1 MDSRDV
7 IHALRLWLPEGKSVA
22 GVRDDLAGQLATAFA
37 EFERTAPGS
46 GIGDAGEIMPLA
58 ATAAGRALLQ
68 EAVDAAKSGP
78 AAHLPTEPLRQTLA
92 ELAWPDLLL
101 TAACAHKNDA
111 ANRALVDLIEE
122 DVRPALIRKW
132 GRDRGEEIA
141 DELPQKLH
149 LFDERGLNRGR
160 VRLLA
165 YGGRSRLATWLR
177 AVAHQG
183 AIDRWRRRRREQPVD
198 ELPEPTGRAGD
209 GEPGDQI
216 VEEEELEMVSR
227 VGRMA
232 FEQLMAELP
241 RVSEQQYR
249 FAYFRCVQGLDNNAI
264 AEQLDVGKSRV
275 TELSQQVFRRLIAIM
290 RRLAPE
296 LAEISD
302 DASRDRR
309 RKMEEALQAW
319 FGQDASNTG
328 DVDAAASDAQPLA
341 APSAGRAGGAS

>member
-1 MDSRDV
+1 MDPRDV

-22 GVRDDLAGQLATAFA
+22 EVRDDLADQLAAAFA

-46 GIGDAGEIMPLA
+46 GLGDAGEILPIA

-68 EAVDAAKSGP
+68 EAVDSAKARPSD
-78 AAHLPTEPLRQTLA
+78 HLPTQPLRRALS

-101 TAACAHKNDA
+101 AAACAHKNDA
-111 ANRALVDLIEE
+111 ANRALVDLIQKE
-122 DVRPALIRKW
+122 VRPALIRKW
-132 GRDRGEEIA
+132 GRDRGEELA

-149 LFDERGLNRGR
+149 LFDDRGLNRGR

-209 GEPGDQI
+209 GEPGSQI
-216 VEEEELEMVSR
+216 AEDEELEMVRR

-249 FAYFRCVQGLDNNAI
+249 FAYFRCVEGLDNNAI

-296 LAEISD
+296 LANISD

-319 FGQDASNTG
+319 FGRDASTTG
-328 DVDAAASDAQPLA
+328 DA
-341 APSAGRAGGAS
+341 APSTLDAQALTAPSLGRTGGAS